1 MLKQVLIALS
11 LCIVLAASV
20 PLVPLYTP
28 AEPIEGSYIAVFKKD
43 VAFHRAKS
51 FAHDFHAR
59 RVFNVGKKFKAF
71 VAELNEDA
79 LAKLRTRT
87 DLIKFIEVDS
97 LVHASYETQTNATWG
112 IDRID
117 QRNRPL
123 DSTYHYF
130 ENAGE
135 GVDIYV
141 IDTGI
146 LTTHNDFSGRAS
158 HGYDFHNDDDDATDD
173 NGHGTHC
180 ASTAGGTTW
189 GLAKHANLIAV
200 KVLGRLGSGSLSNVA
215 AGVAWAAEQHNNGVN
230 KKSVASMSLGGSSS
244 LVLDNAVEAAIEEGL
259 PVVVASGNSD
269 DDACDYSP
277 ARVPTAITVN
287 AATST
292 DARASFSNFGE
303 CTTLFAPGQEVT
315 AAWIGSNSATNTIS
329 GTSMACPHVSGAV
342 AVILGRSTTMP
353 TPASVKNSIISAST
367 ANVISDV
374 QGSPNRL
381 LYSPYQ

>member
-1 MLKQVLIALS
+1 M
-11 LCIVLAASV
+11 
-20 PLVPLYTP
+20 YTP
-28 AEPIEGSYIAVFKKD
+28 AEPIEGSYIAVLKKD
-43 VAFHRAKS
+43 VALHRAKTL
-51 FAHDFHAR
+51 AHDFEAR
-59 RVFNVGKKFKAF
+59 RIFNIGKHFKAF

-87 DLIKFIEVDS
+87 DLLKYIEVDS
-97 LVHASYETQTNATWG
+97 IVRTSYSTQTNATWG
-112 IDRID
+112 IDRTD
-117 QRNRPL
+117 QRSRPL
-123 DSTYHYF
+123 DSTYRYF

-135 GVDIYV
+135 GVDVYI

-158 HGYDFHNDDDDATDD
+158 HGYDFHNDDNDATDD

-180 ASTAGGTTW
+180 SSTAAGTTW
-189 GLAKHANLIAV
+189 GIAKNANLIAV

-215 AGVAWAAEQHNNGVN
+215 AGVAWAAEEHNNGVN

-244 LVLDNAVEAAIEEGL
+244 LVLDNAVEAAIQEGL

-269 DDACDYSP
+269 ADACDFSP
-277 ARVPTAITVN
+277 ARVATAITVN

-303 CTTLFAPGQEVT
+303 CTTLFAPGQEIT

-329 GTSMACPHVSGAV
+329 GTSMACPHVAGAV
-342 AVILGRSTTMP
+342 AVILSQATTMP
-353 TPASVKNSIISAST
+353 SPASVKSSVISAST
-367 ANVISDV
+367 TNVVTDV

-381 LYSPYQ
+381 LYSNYQ